1 MQTLAHQ
8 LVEKLWEHVLQLQ
21 DWEISK
27 LIKTPSKLLFDAAEL
42 GNVEFLI
49 ILIRAYPDLIWKIDQ
64 NNRSLFHIAVL
75 YRHQTIFNLIYE
87 FGAIKDLIAAYK
99 DGKNNNIL
107 HLAGNLPPPSR
118 LQIVSGAA
126 LQMQRELLWF
136 KVNNDTNQFIVI
148 GFNFFLIFTCIFL
161 PFIWFKCK

>member
-49 ILIRAYPDLIWKIDQ
+49 ILIRAYPDLIWKVDQ
-64 NNRSLFHIAVL
+64 NNRSLFHIAIL
-75 YRHQTIFNLIYE
+75 YRQEAIFNLIYE
-87 FGAIKDLIAAYK
+87 
-99 DGKNNNIL
+99 
-107 HLAGNLPPPSR
+107 
-118 LQIVSGAA
+118 
-126 LQMQRELLWF
+126 
-136 KVNNDTNQFIVI
+136 IVI
-148 GFNFFLIFTCIFL
+148 A
-161 PFIWFKCK
+161 

>member
-27 LIKTPSKLLFDAAEL
+27 LIKTPSELLFDAAEL

-49 ILIRAYPDLIWKIDQ
+49 ILIRAYPDLIWKVDQ

-75 YRHQTIFNLIYE
+75 YR
-87 FGAIKDLIAAYK
+87 
-99 DGKNNNIL
+99 
-107 HLAGNLPPPSR
+107 
-118 LQIVSGAA
+118 
-126 LQMQRELLWF
+126 
-136 KVNNDTNQFIVI
+136 
-148 GFNFFLIFTCIFL
+148 
-161 PFIWFKCK
+161 